1 MPARVCWRAM
11 KILVIGAGGREH
23 ALAWKL
29 RRDTPGAR
37 LFCAPGNAGTVA
49 LGENLAL
56 AAEDLDG
63 LLAWALRERPDLTVV
78 GPEAPLCAGLAD
90 RFRAAGLAVFG
101 PTAAAARLEGSKRFA
116 KEIMSAAGVPTAAYA
131 AFVEVAPALEKVRR
145 EGGPLVVKADG
156 LAAGK
161 GVAVCATP
169 AEAEAAVREALERRA
184 FGEAGREVLIEEC
197 LVGEEASI
205 LALVDGERIVPLASS
220 QDHKRVGDGDR
231 GPNTGGMGA
240 YSPAPVVR
248 EGDWPAIRSRILEP
262 TVAELRRRGIEYRG
276 VLYAGLMFT
285 AAGPKVLEF
294 NCRFGDPET
303 QAILPRWDGDLGAAL
318 LACAEGRLDPD
329 RVRWRPEACV
339 SVVMAA
345 GGYPG
350 AYRKGDPIEGL
361 DDAGRLPGVTVFHAG
376 TRNAGGRIVTAG
388 GRVLNVTAL
397 GADIAEAR
405 RRAYAAVNLIRFDG
419 AQFRRDIA
427 ARALGAT
434 SPA

>member
-1 MPARVCWRAM
+1 M

>member
-1 MPARVCWRAM
+1 M
-11 KILVIGAGGREH
+11 KILVVGGGGREH

-37 LFCAPGNAGTVA
+37 LFCAPGNAGTAA
-49 LGENLAL
+49 LGENLAIG
-56 AAEDLDG
+56 AEDLDG
-63 LLAWALRERPDLTVV
+63 LLNWARRERPDLTVV

-90 RFRAAGLAVFG
+90 RFRAEGLAVFG
-101 PTAAAARLEGSKRFA
+101 PSAAAARIEGSKRFA
-116 KEIMSAAGVPTAAYA
+116 KEIMRAAGVPTADYA
-131 AFVEVAPALEKVRR
+131 AFSDLSAALAHVRSR
-145 EGGPLVVKADG
+145 GAPLVVKADG

-161 GVAVCATP
+161 GVTVCATV
-169 AEAEAAVREALERRA
+169 AEAEQAVREALERGA
-184 FGEAGREVLIEEC
+184 FGAAGREVLIEEC

-205 LALVDGERIVPLASS
+205 LALVDGERIAPLASS

-240 YSPAPVVR
+240 YSPAPVVG
-248 EGDWPAIRSRILEP
+248 ESDWPAIRSRILEP

-285 AAGPKVLEF
+285 ANGPRVLEF

-318 LACAEGRLDPD
+318 LACAAGRLDPASI
-329 RVRWRPEACV
+329 RWRPEACV
-339 SVVMAA
+339 TVVMAA
-345 GGYPG
+345 AGYPG

-361 DDAGRLPGVTVFHAG
+361 EEAARLPGVTVFHAG
-376 TRNAGGRIVTAG
+376 TRLADGRVVTAG

-397 GADIAEAR
+397 GAGIREAR
-405 RRAYAAVNLIRFDG
+405 DRAYAAVERIRFEG
-419 AQFRRDIA
+419 AHFRRDIA
-427 ARALGAT
+427 ERALRRGAN
-434 SPA
+434 A